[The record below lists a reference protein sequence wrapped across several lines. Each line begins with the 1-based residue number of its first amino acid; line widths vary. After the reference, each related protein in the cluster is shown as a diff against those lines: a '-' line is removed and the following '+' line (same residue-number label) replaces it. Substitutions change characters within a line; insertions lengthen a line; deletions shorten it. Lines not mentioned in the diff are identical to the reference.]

1 MDKSVSQLIEEKI
14 SNLEVNYEAI
24 EEAKQNYFRTLT
36 LQKNK
41 IIELADKLKPILSYI
56 QETNGTFYNSRL
68 DIRSDDGPV
77 LAATDNKMY
86 VYDFNLK
93 LINEYRI
100 TDYQLLSK
108 NIRWNYL
115 LSLFSCKQ
123 IYYDLLQLVYYQE
136 NLIKKYDG
144 LINKANESLSEI

>member
-68 DIRSDDGPV
+68 DIRSDDGSV

-123 IYYDLLQLVYYQE
+123 IYDDLLQLVYYQE

>member
-77 LAATDNKMY
+77 LATTDNKMY

-123 IYYDLLQLVYYQE
+123 IYDDLLQLVYYQE